1 MFNPSLCRM
10 DASDI
15 IKRLRDK
22 TIYYNIQGGAVP
34 PILKPSTFVTYE
46 IKQDYTDGKAIVNP
60 CNTSG

>member
-1 MFNPSLCRM
+1 M

-46 IKQDYTDGKAIVNP
+46 IKQEYTDGKAIVNP
-60 CNTSG
+60 CNPPG